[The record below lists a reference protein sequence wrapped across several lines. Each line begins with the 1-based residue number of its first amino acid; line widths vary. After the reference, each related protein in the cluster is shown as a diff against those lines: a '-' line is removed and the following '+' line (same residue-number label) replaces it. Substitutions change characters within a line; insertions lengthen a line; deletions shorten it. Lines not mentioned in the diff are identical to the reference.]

1 MGVPQAAA
9 QREAGLAAP
18 ACSLGNTAQ
27 ADSTGS
33 QDTLCLQVLVCG
45 FIAGNARTC
54 LQGSCLILPTEGE
67 SQAGARLLS
76 WAVGHSPVLRPP
88 GNPACIFCVVVTVTS
103 ATPNKNQQDTDQF
116 SPSVSG
122 PDCSSLSPSS
132 VTASAMA
139 IKWHLILKGLRWHE
153 K

>member
-1 MGVPQAAA
+1 MGVPPAAA

-18 ACSLGNTAQ
+18 ACSLGNKHRQTAR
-27 ADSTGS
+27 AVR
-33 QDTLCLQVLVCG
+33 TLYASQVLVCG
-45 FIAGNARTC
+45 FIAGNAQD
-54 LQGSCLILPTEGE
+54 LPPASCLILPTEGE

-88 GNPACIFCVVVTVTS
+88 GNPACIFCAVVTVTS
-103 ATPNKNQQDTDQF
+103 ATPNKNQEDIAQF

-122 PDCSSLSPSS
+122 PDSSLSPSS
-132 VTASAMA
+132 VTASATA

-153 K
+153 T